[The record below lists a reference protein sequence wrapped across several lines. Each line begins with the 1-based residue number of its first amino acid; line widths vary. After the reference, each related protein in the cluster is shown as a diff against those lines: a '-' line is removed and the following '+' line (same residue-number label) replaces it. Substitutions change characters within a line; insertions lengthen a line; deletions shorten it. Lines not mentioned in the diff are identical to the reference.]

1 MVARVMKFWNIYK
14 YTAEKRKPFTLWCWI
29 RYLTELYLALGKW
42 FKLEHSLSI
51 ERLSQIT
58 CKSHLEEPGCS
69 QMEACGT
76 WLFSLKKGGHL
87 VTPEKAYRGCVF
99 GRICGRM
106 DDTFVEVEM
115 EGGQC
120 EVI

>member
-1 MVARVMKFWNIYK
+1 
-14 YTAEKRKPFTLWCWI
+14 
-29 RYLTELYLALGKW
+29 
-42 FKLEHSLSI
+42 
-51 ERLSQIT
+51 
-58 CKSHLEEPGCS
+58 
-69 QMEACGT
+69 MEACGT

>member
-1 MVARVMKFWNIYK
+1 M
-14 YTAEKRKPFTLWCWI
+14 
-29 RYLTELYLALGKW
+29 TELDLALGKW
-42 FKLEHSLSI
+42 FKLEHSLSR

-58 CKSHLEEPGCS
+58 HKSHLEEPGCS
-69 QMEACGT
+69 QMEACGP

-87 VTPEKAYRGCVF
+87 VRPEKAYRGCVF

>member
-14 YTAEKRKPFTLWCWI
+14 YTSEKRKPFTLWCWI
-29 RYLTELYLALGKW
+29 RYLTELNLALGKW
-42 FKLEHSLSI
+42 FKLEHSLSR

-58 CKSHLEEPGCS
+58 RKSHLEEPGCS

>member
-1 MVARVMKFWNIYK
+1 MVA
-14 YTAEKRKPFTLWCWI
+14 
-29 RYLTELYLALGKW
+29 
-42 FKLEHSLSI
+42 
-51 ERLSQIT
+51 
-58 CKSHLEEPGCS
+58 
-69 QMEACGT
+69 CGPS
-76 WLFSLKKGGHL
+76 LFSLKKGGHL
-87 VTPEKAYRGCVF
+87 VRPENVDRGCVF

>member
-1 MVARVMKFWNIYK
+1 
-14 YTAEKRKPFTLWCWI
+14 
-29 RYLTELYLALGKW
+29 
-42 FKLEHSLSI
+42 
-51 ERLSQIT
+51 
-58 CKSHLEEPGCS
+58 
-69 QMEACGT
+69 MEACGT

-87 VTPEKAYRGCVF
+87 VRPENVDRGCVF

-115 EGGQC
+115 EGRQC